1 MSKLDGLEQVLC
13 VPTVDLKAIVGNI
26 GWTERIRP
34 IPDMGGKSLWVSD
47 AIRVF
52 QGFRPFADPY
62 NAAACL
68 NKIIARSQ
76 WLPRTE
82 TLEADPAWKQLIPYG
97 ILTHDSRVFCYQRT
111 KQASEGR
118 LEGKM
123 SIGIGGH
130 VNTEDCPDDWRLNPY
145 TLERCLDRETD
156 EEIKYWHTETR
167 CLGLLNDD
175 SNDVGRVHIGIV
187 YQRIATSEAWLDGTE
202 IRGDGFATIGQLRL
216 NIDEYENWSRI
227 LIENLEGILGGEHG

>member
-1 MSKLDGLEQVLC
+1 MSKLDGSEQVLC
-13 VPTVDLKAIVGNI
+13 VPAGELRRTLRGFHYTDYDLS
-26 GWTERIRP
+26 
-34 IPDMGGKSLWVSD
+34 GKTSIEMLP
-47 AIRVF
+47 
-52 QGFRPFADPY
+52 QGFRAFTSGAIVSDVLT
-62 NAAACL
+62 AILCL
-68 NKIIARSQ
+68 SR

-82 TLEADPAWKQLIPYG
+82 ALESDPAWKQIIPYG

-187 YQRIATSEAWLDGTE
+187 YQRIATSEAWLDGPE
-202 IRGDGFATIGQLRL
+202 IRGEGFATTGQLRG
-216 NIDEYENWSRI
+216 NIGEYENWSRI
-227 LIENLEGILGGEHG
+227 LIENLEEILGGEHGQANG